1 MFNYKLL
8 LIMDNVLARIAF
20 FSQDNLTAAIAATC
34 KNCSTLTYELR
45 RAQYGYWAHGCNESS
60 RRLLAIRDDQWVL
73 LQ

>member
-8 LIMDNVLARIAF
+8 LIMDNVLARSAF

-60 RRLLAIRDDQWVL
+60 CRLLAIRDDQWVL